1 MADLR
6 DIYNDEK
13 LQEIAEQFQME
24 VADFPVSE
32 FLEKV
37 QSDDWGELS
46 LRQRHERLARSVF
59 EVLNRPYNQ
68 VAEILQQVNDHAQ
81 GFSYLF
87 LPDMVA
93 LYGLAELELSLATL
107 GVLTTGSTAEF
118 AIRPFLEQDFT
129 STFAQMQIWAASC
142 NEHHRRLASEGLRP
156 NLPWGKKVSTIEA
169 HRQEIFD
176 LLATLKADSSLY
188 VRKSV
193 ANHLNDWTKKY
204 PEEVLDVL
212 EQWQGSSAETDW
224 ICKQAARTLL
234 KASHPRAL
242 ILFGY
247 RGNLAFSQMSFSLG
261 ASQVS
266 QGDKLT
272 IRYAVQLASKEK
284 NRKIRLELQLGFVKK
299 SGKISYKTFM
309 LKDSQLEP
317 GQELGGQWT
326 YDWVDKTTR
335 KHQNGQHVL
344 RFVVNGQV
352 VQEEVL
358 EVVGFE

>member
-13 LQEIAEQFQME
+13 LQEIAEQFQIE
-24 VADFPVSE
+24 VADFLVGD

-46 LRQRHERLARSVF
+46 LRQRHERLARSAF
-59 EVLNRPYNQ
+59 EVLNRPYAQ
-68 VAEILQQVNDHAQ
+68 VAEILRRVNYHAQ

-87 LPDMVA
+87 LPDIVS
-93 LYGLAELELSLATL
+93 LYGLKELELSLATL
-107 GVLTTGSTAEF
+107 EVLTTGSSAEF
-118 AIRPFLEQDFT
+118 AIRPFLEQDFEA
-129 STFAQMQIWAASC
+129 TFAQMQVWASSH

-156 NLPWGKKVSTIEA
+156 NLPWGKKVAAIQDHQA
-169 HRQEIFD
+169 EIF
-176 LLATLKADSSLY
+176 LLLEGLKADPSLY

-193 ANHLNDWTKKY
+193 ANHLNDWTKTY
-204 PEEVLDVL
+204 PEEVLDLL
-212 EQWQGSSAETDW
+212 EDWQGYSTETDW

-234 KASHPRAL
+234 KSSHPRAL
-242 ILFGY
+242 ALFGY
-247 RGNLAFSQMSFSLG
+247 RSHLQLSRIVFSS
-261 ASQVS
+261 ATSQVS

-272 IRYAVQLASKEK
+272 VRYGVQLASGE
-284 NRKIRLELQLGFVKK
+284 RASKIRLELQLGFVKK
-299 SGKISYKTFM
+299 SGKLSYKTFM
-309 LKDSQLEP
+309 LKDSQIES
-317 GQELGGQWT
+317 GQELSGQWT
-326 YDWVDKTTR
+326 YDWTDKTTR
-335 KHQNGQHVL
+335 KHQNGQHIL